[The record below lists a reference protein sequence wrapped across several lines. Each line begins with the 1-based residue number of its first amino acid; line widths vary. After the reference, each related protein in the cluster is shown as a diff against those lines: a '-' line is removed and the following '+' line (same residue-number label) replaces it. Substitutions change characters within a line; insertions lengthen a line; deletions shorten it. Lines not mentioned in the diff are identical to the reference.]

1 MISLSC
7 SATPRL
13 RCIALAGSLKPI
25 RLDRV
30 TTAPGRKLPVLG
42 NHDLDR
48 FNQVLPVAVDRTAI
62 TLFAPGEPLL
72 LLTHVP
78 LLQVPA
84 SCANVHG
91 HVHEKES
98 PSRNRHV
105 NVSVEQL
112 NYRPARLCD
121 IRRLALRL

>member
-30 TTAPGRKLPVLG
+30 TTAPGRKLLVLG
-42 NHDLDR
+42 NHDVD
-48 FNQVLPVAVDRTAI
+48 PVNDVRPVEVDGTAV
-62 TLFAPGEPLL
+62 TLAAPGDPPL

-78 LLQVPA
+78 LLQVPP
-84 SCANVHG
+84 G
-91 HVHEKES
+91 
-98 PSRNRHV
+98 
-105 NVSVEQL
+105 
-112 NYRPARLCD
+112 
-121 IRRLALRL
+121 